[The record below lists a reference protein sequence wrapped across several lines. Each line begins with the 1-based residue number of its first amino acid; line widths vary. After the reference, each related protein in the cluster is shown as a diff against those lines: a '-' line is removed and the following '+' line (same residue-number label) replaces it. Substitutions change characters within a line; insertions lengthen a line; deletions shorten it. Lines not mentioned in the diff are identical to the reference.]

1 MKAVSKTAYY
11 CCGVRMQDAE
21 SAHPVVNDTYAR
33 RLMGEEGLK
42 YWEEFKNFKMP
53 NAGNTARAY
62 IIDNFLKEELLINPN
77 STVIIIGAG
86 LDSRAYRLNGGIWI
100 EIDEQAV
107 IDYKNEILTE
117 SECKNKL
124 VRIPINF
131 ETEKL
136 SDKLYAYSGNKHILI
151 VVEGVLMYLTNDQR
165 NVLLQTVSNLFPKHT
180 LYCDLMSKKFF
191 EKLGTPIH
199 KKFSEYGA
207 TFKDL
212 NTNPADLFLQYG
224 YKQTDQVSMIQKAQE
239 LGLAKT
245 PKFLM
250 KLLLGKLIMGYSTH
264 RFIHE

>member
-86 LDSRAYRLNGGIWI
+86 LDSRAYRLNGGIWV

-107 IDYKNEILTE
+107 IDYKNETLPET
-117 SECKNKL
+117 ECKNKL

-136 SDKLYAYSGNKHILI
+136 ATKLSAYSGNKHILI
-151 VVEGVLMYLTNDQR
+151 VVEGVLMYLTDEQR
-165 NVLLQTVSNLFPKHT
+165 NSLLQTVISLFPRHT
-180 LYCDLMSKKFF
+180 LYCDLMTKKFF
-191 EKLGTPIH
+191 DKLGTPIH
-199 KKFSEYGA
+199 KKFAEYGA

-212 NTNPADLFLQYG
+212 SVDPTALFLKYG
-224 YKQTDQVSMIQKAQE
+224 YKQTAQVAMIEKANE

-245 PKFLM
+245 PKFLL
-250 KLLLGKLIMGYSTH
+250 KLLLGKLILGYAVYS
-264 RFIHE
+264 FLQE